1 MVCILSLLQSNI
13 QAKLRPAV
21 WLPGVR
27 NLHSCAE
34 RWEIPELVPEESLQK
49 VIDAVARLAEM
60 EDIYL
65 HSVDRE
71 KNFVQIFCYTKAG
84 WLDVVEIDLYPGRF
98 QGTQGNARSFST
110 GLLPVWVPLSFLL
123 NSIFFFVPFYDRN
136 LNRNACKASKMPYT

>member
-1 MVCILSLLQSNI
+1 MYLQIRKNYKPR
-13 QAKLRPAV
+13 ALFY
-21 WLPGVR
+21 
-27 NLHSCAE
+27 

-84 WLDVVEIDLYPGRF
+84 WLDVVEINLYPGRF
-98 QGTQGNARSFST
+98 QGTQGNVR
-110 GLLPVWVPLSFLL
+110 
-123 NSIFFFVPFYDRN
+123 
-136 LNRNACKASKMPYT
+136 KQSKIERREYSSHFCFHYNIRCL